1 MSSTRWLLRR
11 AALVLAFSLVGAACG
26 DDDGQARTVEA
37 TTTSTT
43 EAAADTE
50 DPDPEPVESTTTTT
64 EDAAPSAMGS
74 VVVTLQ
80 DLPAGWT
87 TSAQDDDEEEDDDIC
102 DDQDPFNEVEPVEEA
117 ESSFEQGS
125 FGPFLT
131 SLAGRYTSTDEAQR
145 VIDALADAVDQ
156 CQTFTEVDDDGT
168 EMTYTFSALSFP
180 KIADDT
186 FAARLSGTTPIGP
199 LAVDFA
205 FARDDD
211 VVVAI
216 INGGLGAA
224 DTALTES
231 MLRLMA
237 DRL

>member
-1 MSSTRWLLRR
+1 MGELARDRR
-11 AALVLAFSLVGAACG
+11 QLQDRLLVLRTALALAARPG
-26 DDDGQARTVEA
+26 REHQ
-37 TTTSTT
+37 
-43 EAAADTE
+43 
-50 DPDPEPVESTTTTT
+50 PPV
-64 EDAAPSAMGS
+64 A
-74 VVVTLQ
+74 VVVPPRHRPRRHQ
-80 DLPAGWT
+80 PSRRRLPAGWT

-131 SLAGRYTSTDEAQR
+131 SVAGRYTSTDEAQR